1 MSELV
6 ADVQSVVGRLGALEN
21 ELRQLRNL
29 VSSQW
34 LPTTPAT
41 SVDHP
46 YVTRVENILSGEPI
60 IEGTRTPV
68 RAIVE
73 YWKFGDAPEEIA
85 RKLPHLRLAQVFDA
99 LGYYDDHRSEIE
111 RAIALN
117 RMPFVFF
124 V

>member
-34 LPTTPAT
+34 RPTTPAT

-68 RAIVE
+68 RQKKSPASCRTCV
-73 YWKFGDAPEEIA
+73 W
-85 RKLPHLRLAQVFDA
+85 R
-99 LGYYDDHRSEIE
+99 RSST
-111 RAIALN
+111 R
-117 RMPFVFF
+117 
-124 V
+124 